1 MSKMKL
7 IEEIKLD
14 NGLDLRIFDLS
25 RSIATDTVKV
35 EVSFQTNVLLKESFF
50 TSTEDYRLVKNI
62 MGDELAY
69 EHTMERTFV
78 SKDNEDSTRNELIST
93 FKNNSL
99 GYLSAA
105 NFAQKMALSK
115 LREIKSNPHKYR
127 SHAQSDKKA

>member
-93 FKNNSL
+93 FKHNSL

-115 LREIKSNPHKYR
+115 LRDIKSNPYKYR
-127 SHAQSDKKA
+127 SLAQSEKKA

>member
-1 MSKMKL
+1 MKL

-14 NGLDLRIFDLS
+14 NGLDLKIFDLS
-25 RSIATDTVKV
+25 RSIATDTIKV

-62 MGDELAY
+62 MGNELAY
-69 EHTMERTFV
+69 EHTVERTFV

-127 SHAQSDKKA
+127 YHAQSDKKA

>member
-1 MSKMKL
+1 MKL

-14 NGLDLRIFDLS
+14 NGLALKIFDLS

-50 TSTEDYRLVKNI
+50 TSTEDYSLVKNI

-69 EHTMERTFV
+69 EHTVERTFV

-93 FKNNSL
+93 FKHNSL

-115 LREIKSNPHKYR
+115 LRDIKSNPYKYR
-127 SHAQSDKKA
+127 SLAQSEKKA